1 MKINKCKFTSME
13 ISNTNDEDANIHLLP
28 SAGSD
33 SIESMDTNE
42 SFNNPE
48 VTLGSD
54 SERSNESTT
63 EDNTIEP
70 FPSVNLQDQI
80 ILPTC
85 SKNAMSFLEKIKDLK
100 QEQVGNPLKRK
111 LVAHEC
117 SNNVIPDFEAP
128 KYGTKVDSKIVRKAG
143 AYTLGPMI
151 GSSPVK
157 SIMQCLAK
165 KDGTDKY
172 YTIKI
177 LTLKDAI
184 ECETQ
189 DDRQGKML
197 LHSEY
202 SLLSLLQ
209 NQEGVVHHHGFFKVF
224 KVLTLVKF

>member
-1 MKINKCKFTSME
+1 ME
-13 ISNTNDEDANIHLLP
+13 ISSAHDEDAGLHILP
-28 SAGSD
+28 STGSD
-33 SIESMDTNE
+33 SIESIDANE

-54 SERSNESTT
+54 SERSNESTI
-63 EDNTIEP
+63 EDSTIDP
-70 FPSVNLQDQI
+70 FPTVNLQDQL
-80 ILPTC
+80 ILPSC
-85 SKNAMSFLEKIKDLK
+85 SKNAISFLEKIKDLK
-100 QEQVGNPLKRK
+100 QEPVENTLKRK
-111 LVAHEC
+111 VVTQEYKK
-117 SNNVIPDFEAP
+117 NIIPDFDAP

-143 AYTLGPMI
+143 SYTLGPMI
-151 GSSPVK
+151 GTSPVK

-177 LTLKDAI
+177 LTLKDSV
-184 ECETQ
+184 EYETN

-209 NQEGVVHHHGFFKVF
+209 NQEGVVHHHGFFKVLDNF
-224 KVLTLVKF
+224 III